1 MKIGIIGPI
10 WYNIPPDKYG
20 GTESVVYHLV
30 NGLVERGHDVTLFGP
45 ATAQVKARLH
55 ATTKKPTFE
64 LGMDWNNNIASQ
76 MYHITE
82 AFDRGDEF
90 DILHMH
96 LNKSHDYI
104 SLPLSIYSK
113 IPVMFTLHFPIPL
126 SQDVHTVG
134 KHSYNREDRLLMLE
148 KYSMLPFTS
157 ISSAQQKPLAMNFV
171 KTIYNSLEID
181 EYHFNASSDNYF
193 VWLGRVQAIKGTKE
207 AIVAA
212 KNANVQ
218 LKLLGALD
226 RTTSENMEYYEREVQ
241 PLVDGKQIQWLGEAD
256 MKLKNEIVG
265 KAKALLN
272 PIQWEEPFGLVMAEA
287 QAMGTPVITL
297 NRGAASELVE
307 DGVTGFVA
315 KSMDEFTTKIARVDT
330 INRKDARDRAEKLFG
345 RETMITGY
353 EEAYGTVQTRW
364 EEYQKKQIEW
374 LRSWKVQNRMI
385 E

>member
-1 MKIGIIGPI
+1 MRCLRRWFQSLIIFYESTHCMKIGIIGPI

-45 ATAQVKARLH
+45 ATADVKATLH

-82 AFDRGDEF
+82 AFDRADEF

-157 ISSAQQKPLAMNFV
+157 ISYYRGVCRA
-171 KTIYNSLEID
+171 
-181 EYHFNASSDNYF
+181 
-193 VWLGRVQAIKGTKE
+193 KE
-207 AIVAA
+207 HRHRAGGCADCHYAA
-212 KNANVQ
+212 H
-218 LKLLGALD
+218 
-226 RTTSENMEYYEREVQ
+226 
-241 PLVDGKQIQWLGEAD
+241 
-256 MKLKNEIVG
+256 
-265 KAKALLN
+265 
-272 PIQWEEPFGLVMAEA
+272 PIG
-287 QAMGTPVITL
+287 
-297 NRGAASELVE
+297 
-307 DGVTGFVA
+307 
-315 KSMDEFTTKIARVDT
+315 
-330 INRKDARDRAEKLFG
+330 
-345 RETMITGY
+345 
-353 EEAYGTVQTRW
+353 
-364 EEYQKKQIEW
+364 
-374 LRSWKVQNRMI
+374 
-385 E
+385 